1 MIQAE
6 VYLWG
11 TRIGYVIQ
19 ENYNSIAKFNYDEK
33 FLKSNIEISP
43 IMMPLANRVYSFPNL
58 SVHSFKGLPGLLADS
73 LPDKFG
79 TKLIER
85 YLSDL
90 GRDAATFSSIEKLC
104 YVGQRGMGALE
115 YVPANTDID
124 VANTSIDIEAL
135 TKLASDIL
143 TERKN
148 FRISKSES
156 MMGQLIK
163 VGTSAGG
170 ARAKAVIAWNEETN
184 DIMSGQIDAG
194 KGYQY
199 WLLKFDG
206 IENNKDKGDKA
217 DDPEYT
223 SIEYA
228 YYLMAKEAG
237 IDMSECRLYKENGRR
252 HFMTKRF
259 DREENTGNKIHM
271 QSLGAIAHYDYNDPG
286 AHSYEQAAQIMY
298 KIGLD
303 QKEIEKLYRRMVF
316 NVIARNQDDHVKN
329 ISFLMDRKGK
339 WSLSPAYDVTYAYDK
354 SNMWLAKHQMSINGK
369 TENLELDDLLMSGK
383 QMNISRA
390 KALNMIEE
398 VETAVAKWD
407 EFAEQAEIR
416 EEIKDE
422 IKSNQVF
429 LLGR

>member
-11 TRIGYVIQ
+11 TRIGYVVQ
-19 ENYNSIAKFNYDEK
+19 ENYHSIARFNYDEK
-33 FLKSNIEISP
+33 FLKSHIEIAP
-43 IMMPLANRVYSFPNL
+43 IMMPLAHRVYSFPNL
-58 SVHSFKGLPGLLADS
+58 SMDSFKGLPGLLADS

-85 YLSDL
+85 YLSDS
-90 GRDAATFSSIEKLC
+90 GRDISTFSSIEKLC

-115 YVPANTDID
+115 YVPANKDID
-124 VANTSIDIEAL
+124 MSGTSVDIDAL

-143 TERKN
+143 TERKKL
-148 FRISKSES
+148 RIDKSES
-156 MMGQLIK
+156 AMSQLIN

-170 ARAKAVIAWNEETN
+170 ARAKVVIAWNEETN
-184 DIMSGQIDAG
+184 DIISGQIEAG

-217 DDPEYT
+217 DGPEYT
-223 SIEYA
+223 KIEYA
-228 YYLMAKEAG
+228 YYLMAKDAG
-237 IDMSECRLYKENGRR
+237 IDMNECRLYKENGKH

-259 DREENTGNKIHM
+259 DREETTGNKIHM
-271 QSLGAIAHYDYNDPG
+271 QSLGAMAHYDYNEPG
-286 AHSYEQAAQIMY
+286 THSYEQAAQIMY

-303 QKEIEKLYRRMVF
+303 QREIEKLYRRMVF

-369 TENLELDDLLMSGK
+369 TENHNLDDILMSGK
-383 QMNISRA
+383 QMNISKA
-390 KALNMIEE
+390 KALNIIEG
-398 VETAVAKWD
+398 VENAVVKWD
-407 EFAEQAEIR
+407 KFAEQAEIK
-416 EEIKDE
+416 EEIYNE
-422 IKSNQVF
+422 IKSNQVSF
-429 LLGR
+429 LK